1 MTATVAELTVPQKVL
16 LAAASLEQQGQTPF
30 SAEALIV
37 SAWTA
42 NPRTFGL
49 KGYVDLYPDSNKI
62 LSCIMGEKGLAR
74 RGWLTKV
81 GQKLY
86 TLSKMGRDEVKR
98 LTKTDDGEAPA
109 VVEQEIEEEVKTPKV
124 SRDQEKLVTRL
135 FSATAVLR
143 FREGLRQ
150 YITFRDACAFWGVSD
165 ISQTD
170 AVREAAVRVPALLEG
185 LEPLLAGGSLDL
197 SSGRKMT
204 KDDVKLFL
212 TVHGFLKEQFARHLS
227 APKPR

>member
-1 MTATVAELTVPQKVL
+1 MTATAELTVPQKVL
-16 LAAASLEQQGQTPF
+16 LAAYSLEQQGQTPF

-37 SAWTA
+37 AAWTA
-42 NPRTFGL
+42 NSRTFGL
-49 KGYVDLYPDSNKI
+49 KGYADLYPDSNKI

-98 LTKTDDGEAPA
+98 LTKTEDG
-109 VVEQEIEEEVKTPKV
+109 VVEEAAAPVVEEETKAPKV

-150 YITFRDACAFWGVSD
+150 YITFRDACAFWGVAD
-165 ISQTD
+165 ITLTD
-170 AVREAAVRVPALLEG
+170 AVRDASVRVPALLEG
-185 LEPLLAGGSLDL
+185 LEPLLTTGSIDL
-197 SSGRKMT
+197 NSGRKLS

-212 TVHGFLKEQFARHLS
+212 TVHAFLKEQFARHLS
-227 APKPR
+227 LPKARH